1 MQRETHYNMVKGEVA
16 GIDIKVNNIQQAMPV
31 EQTVQQQDTDGT
43 FKFTLVSRIEEQ
55 ELQNALA
62 NMMEEITRQGE
73 KLSKH
78 RDIKDMKRY
87 RALIKDFLNEV
98 VNRSHA
104 FSRENFLD
112 RKGRHRVYGIIRL
125 IDENLDQLAQELV
138 KDEQDNLAILSK
150 IGEIR
155 GLLLDI
161 FT

>member
-1 MQRETHYNMVKGEVA
+1 M
-16 GIDIKVNNIQQAMPV
+16 DIKVNQIQQAVPV
-31 EQTVQQQDTDGT
+31 EQTQQVQETDGT

-55 ELQNALA
+55 DLQNALTG
-62 NMMEEITRQGE
+62 MMEEITRQGD
-73 KLSKH
+73 KLAKH

-112 RKGRHRVYGIIRL
+112 RRGRHRVYGIIRL
-125 IDENLDQLAQELV
+125 IDENLDKLAQELV
-138 KDEQDNLAILSK
+138 KDEQDHLAILSK

>member
-1 MQRETHYNMVKGEVA
+1 M
-16 GIDIKVNNIQQAMPV
+16 DIKVNQVQQAMPV
-31 EQTVQQQDTDGT
+31 EQTQQTQEADGT

-55 ELQNALA
+55 DLQNALTG
-62 NMMEEITRQGE
+62 MMEEIARQGD
-73 KLSKH
+73 KLAKH

-138 KDEQDNLAILSK
+138 KDEKDNLAILSK

>member
-1 MQRETHYNMVKGEVA
+1 M
-16 GIDIKVNNIQQAMPV
+16 DIKVNNIQQAAPE
-31 EQTVQQQDTDGT
+31 EQPLQQQETEVT
-43 FKFTLVSRIEEQ
+43 MNFTLVSRIEEQ
-55 ELQNALA
+55 ELQNALTS
-62 NMMEEITRQGE
+62 MMEEITRQGD
-73 KLSKH
+73 KLAKH

-87 RALIKDFLNEV
+87 RALIKDFLNEI

-161 FT
+161 CT

>member
-1 MQRETHYNMVKGEVA
+1 M
-16 GIDIKVNNIQQAMPV
+16 DIKVNQVQQPVQV
-31 EQTVQQQDTDGT
+31 EQTPQTQEADGT

-55 ELQNALA
+55 DLQNALTQ
-62 NMMEEITRQGE
+62 MMEEITRQGD
-73 KLSKH
+73 KLAKH

-87 RALIKDFLNEV
+87 RALIKDFMNEI

-104 FSRENFLD
+104 FARENFLD

-125 IDENLDQLAQELV
+125 IDQNLDELAQELV
-138 KDEQDNLAILSK
+138 KDEQDNLAILNK

>member
-1 MQRETHYNMVKGEVA
+1 M
-16 GIDIKVNNIQQAMPV
+16 DIKVNNVQQAMPV
-31 EQTVQQQDTDGT
+31 EQTAQLQETDGT

-62 NMMEEITRQGE
+62 NMMEEITRQGD
-73 KLSKH
+73 KLAKH

-87 RALIKDFLNEV
+87 RALVKDFMNEV

>member
-1 MQRETHYNMVKGEVA
+1 M
-16 GIDIKVNNIQQAMPV
+16 DITVNNVQQAMPV
-31 EQTVQQQDTDGT
+31 EQTAQLQETDGT

-62 NMMEEITRQGE
+62 NMMEEITRQGD
-73 KLSKH
+73 KLAKH

-87 RALIKDFLNEV
+87 RALIKDFMNEV